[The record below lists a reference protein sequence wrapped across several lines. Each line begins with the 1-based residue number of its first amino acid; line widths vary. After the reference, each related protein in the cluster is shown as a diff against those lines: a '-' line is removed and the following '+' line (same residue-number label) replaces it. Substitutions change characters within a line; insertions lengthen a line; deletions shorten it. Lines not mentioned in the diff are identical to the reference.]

1 MKERNNYVSQGTK
14 KYKTKRSLIK
24 KPLCIC
30 KNFRLK
36 KIYII
41 VTTKSTWI
49 IRLFAAGQLEALKLA
64 LKTPIRSSIFAC
76 PFAAGE
82 VSKEGV
88 FSSLY
93 FPAFKLNTKICG
105 VNLCIQYE
113 YRKIQ
118 IRNHSVFGHLS
129 RSAECII
136 VSRTLKIL

>member
-1 MKERNNYVSQGTK
+1 M
-14 KYKTKRSLIK
+14 K
-24 KPLCIC
+24 KPLCNC

-64 LKTPIRSSIFAC
+64 LKTPIRSSIFVC

-105 VNLCIQYE
+105 VN
-113 YRKIQ
+113 
-118 IRNHSVFGHLS
+118 SVFS
-129 RSAECII
+129 TSIEKYRSEI
-136 VSRTLKIL
+136 TLYLDTFHAVLNA